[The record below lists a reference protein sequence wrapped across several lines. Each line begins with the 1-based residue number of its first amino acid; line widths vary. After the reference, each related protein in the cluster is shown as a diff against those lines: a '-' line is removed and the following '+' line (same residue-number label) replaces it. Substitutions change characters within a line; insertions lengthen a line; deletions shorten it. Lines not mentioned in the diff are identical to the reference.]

1 MSEGATVFHLTNVS
15 YPQVYGVDA
24 DYFNMFP
31 ISITEGRKLAEKE
44 LNSTHQVVMINEAA
58 RDELFPDGD
67 ALHKNIEMNGVPFRV
82 AGVFHEKKQEE
93 SMFDGEYAN
102 PVLYVPKK
110 CGRLLKD
117 LTRRHRLRCRQT
129 LLSISKK
136 PV

>member
-1 MSEGATVFHLTNVS
+1 M
-15 YPQVYGVDA
+15 YGVDA
-24 DYFNMFP
+24 DYFDMFP
-31 ISITEGRKLAEKE
+31 ISITEGRKLTEKE

-82 AGVFHEKKQEE
+82 AGVFQEKKQEE
-93 SMFDGEYAN
+93 SMFGGDYAN
-102 PVLYVPKK
+102 PVLYAPKK

-117 LTRRHRLRCRQT
+117 STRRHRLRCRQT